1 MPASSRIRVRHRRA
15 TSWRVSGEAPLSV
28 GVSINV
34 AVLYCWQHRSFDF
47 AAKVPLSDDYVVRRT

>member
-1 MPASSRIRVRHRRA
+1 M
-15 TSWRVSGEAPLSV
+15 SGEAPLSV

-34 AVLYCWQHRSFDF
+34 VVLYCWQHRSFDF